1 MEKLIV
7 QFIIFINRKCWWTG
21 CFDRE

>member
-7 QFIIFINRKCWWTG
+7 QFIIFINRMCWWTG